1 MANEAHLKMLHAALA
16 QNDIEIWNMWRR
28 DNHLRPVDLRVADLR
43 GADLFG
49 ANLFGANLIN
59 ADLQRAN
66 LMRADLRDANLNAAG
81 LNDANL
87 SRAFLNGADFKSV
100 SLFLTNIADVNLS
113 QVKNLDTV
121 NHQGPS
127 YIDFHTIQKSGGNI
141 PDVFMRGCGLSDTY
155 ITYVRSM
162 VGTPIDYYS
171 CFISYNHTDKAFAR
185 RVHDTLQ
192 GRGIRCWLDEKQML
206 PGDDIYEEIDR
217 GIRYWD
223 KVLLCCSENSLNSW
237 WVDNEIDTAF
247 EKERALMKERQ
258 EKLLALIPLNLDGYL
273 FDDQFTSGKKRQLHS
288 RIAADFTGWGTNNAI
303 FEEQIELVIKALQT
317 NGGKEEPPTSKL

>member
-1 MANEAHLKMLHAALA
+1 MADEAHLKMLKDALA
-16 QNDIEIWNMWRR
+16 QNDIGIWNTWRR
-28 DNHLRPVDLRVADLR
+28 DNDLLVVNLSGADLSGADLSEANLYVADLSNANLS
-43 GADLFG
+43 GADLSG
-49 ANLFGANLIN
+49 TDLTG
-59 ADLQRAN
+59 ADLSHVH
-66 LMRADLRDANLNAAG
+66 
-81 LNDANL
+81 L
-87 SRAFLNGADFKSV
+87 SGADFDSV
-100 SLFLTNIADVNLS
+100 TLLNTYFLNVDLS
-113 QVKNLDTV
+113 QVKNLDKV
-121 NHQGPS
+121 NHDGPS

-141 PDVFMRGCGLSDTY
+141 PDIFLRGCGLPDTY
-155 ITYVRSM
+155 ITYVRSLI
-162 VGTPIDYYS
+162 GTAIDYYS

-223 KVLLCCSENSLNSW
+223 KVLLCCSQNSLTSW

-247 EKERALMKERQ
+247 EKERALMKDRQ
-258 EKLLALIPLNLDGYL
+258 EKVLALIPLNLDGYL

-288 RIAADFTGWGTNNAI
+288 RIAADFTGWETNNTI

-317 NGGKEEPPTSKL
+317 DGGKEEPPESKL